1 MARMAVKA
9 SLLYRAWDEPTD
21 LNLERI
27 DNHREDDGAPTAD
40 HRGLWQAVVLQA
52 FRDACMSDPPADWKH
67 RWSTLASSSTA
78 NIPTIRDRART
89 WLLENGNDFADVC
102 GFADLDPDAV
112 RAAARRM
119 LRDEKSVQQANKFF
133 TRERTPSKD
142 PDYADMPPLPSASEL
157 FGRGQFPK
165 E

>member
-1 MARMAVKA
+1 MSVMSRMTKA
-9 SLLYRAWDEPTD
+9 SVIYREWDRQPIPEPGAVSM
-21 LNLERI
+21 LP
-27 DNHREDDGAPTAD
+27 EDSGVATAD

-52 FRDACMSDPPADWKH
+52 FRDACMSDPPPDWKH
-67 RWSTLASSSTA
+67 RWSTLAASSTA

-119 LRDEKSVQQANKFF
+119 LRDERSVRQANKFF
-133 TRERTPSKD
+133 TRERTPTKGHIPS
-142 PDYADMPPLPSASEL
+142 DMRYLQGTGQL
-157 FGRGQFPK
+157 FGRG
-165 E
+165 